1 MGGFRYPGRCP
12 GLKKLKAFQAFGT
25 SDFTCV
31 TDFDG
36 VTNFC
41 WCYCF
46 YNCPLPFQGSSVGG
60 FRYPGRCPGLK
71 RLKAFQA
78 FGTSKFACVTGFY
91 GVTKFD
97 GVTVFDCVTD
107 FDGVTVSRTSLSRR
121 SRASANNVYICR
133 MSTSQGGN
141 SVRFSL

>member
-71 RLKAFQA
+71 KLKAFQA

-97 GVTVFDCVTD
+97 GAK
-107 FDGVTVSRTSLSRR
+107 R
-121 SRASANNVYICR
+121 
-133 MSTSQGGN
+133 
-141 SVRFSL
+141 VRD

>member
-1 MGGFRYPGRCP
+1 MLLFLQLSASLSGKHCGGG
-12 GLKKLKAFQAFGT
+12 
-25 SDFTCV
+25 
-31 TDFDG
+31 
-36 VTNFC
+36 
-41 WCYCF
+41 
-46 YNCPLPFQGSSVGG
+46 
-60 FRYPGRCPGLK
+60 RYPGRCPGLK